1 MWTRK
6 QLKTDAKAAFKQNY
20 WRCVLVALV
29 FMLLIGV
36 TAGVSGSGSGFGAGS
51 SVGSI
56 GSIVSGDAEV
66 DAAINEFRTS
76 LEAIKN
82 DPNMGPDQVGEA
94 LKAATDKLV
103 NDIGDKGAAILGTI
117 ILTVV
122 LFIIIGSIVSMI
134 ISLVI
139 SIFLRNPLQVSCY
152 RFFYK
157 NTEDVAKLG
166 EMKYPFVNGHYMKT
180 VGAMLLKNLFIF
192 LWSLLFIIPG
202 IIKAYDYRL
211 VGYILADNPTMSAKE
226 ALNKSKAMMKG
237 NRWKAFV
244 LDLSFIL
251 WRFLAGIPFF
261 GMFIALFYI
270 YPYMY
275 QTDAELYRA
284 LKANN
289 N

>member
-29 FMLLIGV
+29 FVLLIGV
-36 TAGVSGSGSGFGAGS
+36 TAGLSGSGSGAGFGAGVGNIGAIAS
-51 SVGSI
+51 GNETIDKAVENFKTALDEANGMAPDKAATKVSEAVQNLFDEIGDEGVAAIGAIILTLVISIIVGSI
-56 GSIVSGDAEV
+56 I
-66 DAAINEFRTS
+66 
-76 LEAIKN
+76 
-82 DPNMGPDQVGEA
+82 
-94 LKAATDKLV
+94 
-103 NDIGDKGAAILGTI
+103 
-117 ILTVV
+117 
-122 LFIIIGSIVSMI
+122 SMI
-134 ISLVI
+134 ISVVI

-157 NTEDVAKLG
+157 NTEDAAKLG
-166 EMKYPFVNGHYMKT
+166 EMKYPFGKGRYMKT
-180 VGAMLLKNLFIF
+180 VGAMLLKDLFIF

-211 VGYILADNPTMSAKE
+211 VGYILADDPTMSAKE
-226 ALNKSKAMMKG
+226 ALKKSKEMMKG

-251 WRFLAGIPFF
+251 WWFLAGIPFV
-261 GMFIALFYI
+261 GMFVALLYV
-270 YPYMY
+270 YPYIC
-275 QTDAELYRA
+275 QTDAELYRT